1 MAERRRLDLD
11 ELSFRVVV
19 GALST
24 AAVVVLVA
32 PTVIVLLTSLT
43 ASASLRFPPD
53 GLSFRWYRA
62 LAGAGQLQ
70 RAAGNSLYVAVV
82 ATAASAI
89 LGTLGALGIAR
100 SRSRWSRALDALF
113 MSPLVLPALAFGFA
127 ALMAFSLAGI
137 RLSWLT
143 LAVGHVVV
151 CTPIVVRTTVAALAQ
166 LDPALLESSA
176 SLGATRRYTFR
187 RVTLPLI
194 GRGIAAD
201 ERQRHAPER
210 VAPGGTEARR
220 RFEQRGIEL
229 GERGDGGPHHDG
241 RAHDDVADGQRQP
254 RQPDAGQAEGHQR
267 SEPEG
272 QGGKDQRRHEERI
285 ERARPPRAAARD
297 PQRSQS
303 SQDGRGRRRDHGDV
317 EAVPGR
323 ALEL

>member
-11 ELSFRVVV
+11 ALSFRVVV

-82 ATAASAI
+82 ATAASAV

-100 SRSRWSRALDALF
+100 SRSRWARALDALF
-113 MSPLVLPALAFGFA
+113 MSPLLLPALA
-127 ALMAFSLAGI
+127 LA
-137 RLSWLT
+137 
-143 LAVGHVVV
+143 
-151 CTPIVVRTTVAALAQ
+151 VAALAQ

-176 SLGATRRYTFR
+176 SLGASRLYTFR

-194 GRGIAAD
+194 SRGIAAGAFLAFMASFD
-201 ERQRHAPER
+201 NVPVSLFLSDAR
-210 VAPGGTEARR
+210 TEVLPIHLW
-220 RFEQRGIEL
+220 QIIETNLDVRAAAASGVLIVFTLLVMLL
-229 GERGDGGPHHDG
+229 GERLAGLS
-241 RAHDDVADGQRQP
+241 RQL
-254 RQPDAGQAEGHQR
+254 R
-267 SEPEG
+267 
-272 QGGKDQRRHEERI
+272 
-285 ERARPPRAAARD
+285 
-297 PQRSQS
+297 
-303 SQDGRGRRRDHGDV
+303 
-317 EAVPGR
+317 
-323 ALEL
+323 